1 VSLIW
6 AVVGVHSGSTLIFV
20 HRRPEPEVPMSTY
33 GQDDETI
40 YAKQEER
47 VRNSRSTRFDELLRD
62 QDAARHGHRPELSD
76 DAKRSVAEFER
87 EVAEL
92 NRLVDAEIE
101 NLVPARGPS
110 FDHTAMTRD
119 EHLHVFGPG
128 TLTEGWAWQGDGNAG
143 SDVANGTFYAYNYTT
158 GPARFSVAQVGV
170 KFQPTP
176 ALCKLSVRPYVRCTG
191 YDILKHA
198 VHQPGTGEQRRAWAL
213 GSVGIKVDS
222 WDPGGGNYNV
232 DGETWVNLWDRS
244 EVNPTISQEFDQSVT
259 VSDGLILEPIAINS
273 RQYALWIT
281 CRVGVSADP
290 GFEVSTYATS
300 SIGCQL
306 VYFVAEEIEHW

>member
-1 VSLIW
+1 
-6 AVVGVHSGSTLIFV
+6 
-20 HRRPEPEVPMSTY
+20 MSTY
-33 GQDDETI
+33 GPDDETI

-47 VRNSRSTRFDELLRD
+47 VRKSRSKRFGGVLRD
-62 QDAARHGHRPELSD
+62 QDAARRGDRPELSD
-76 DAKRSVAEFER
+76 EAKRSVAEFER

-92 NRLVDAEIE
+92 SRLVDAEIE
-101 NLVPARGPS
+101 NLVPLRGPS

-119 EHLHVFGPG
+119 EHQHVFGPG
-128 TLTEGWAWQGDGNAG
+128 NLTEAWTWQGDGNAG
-143 SDVANGTFYAYNYTT
+143 TDVANGTFYAYNYTT

-176 ALCKLSVRPYVRCTG
+176 ALCKLSVRPYVRCSG

-198 VHQPGTGEQRRAWAL
+198 IHQPDTHEQRRAWAL
-213 GSVGIKVDS
+213 GTVGIKIDS
-222 WDPGGGNYNV
+222 WDLGGGNYNV
-232 DGETWVNLWDRS
+232 DGETVVKLWDRS
-244 EVNPTISQEFDQSVT
+244 EVNPTSSHDFDAAVS
-259 VSDGLILEPIAINS
+259 VSDGLILEPLAINS
-273 RQYALWIT
+273 RQYGIWIT
-281 CRVGVSADP
+281 CSVGVSADP